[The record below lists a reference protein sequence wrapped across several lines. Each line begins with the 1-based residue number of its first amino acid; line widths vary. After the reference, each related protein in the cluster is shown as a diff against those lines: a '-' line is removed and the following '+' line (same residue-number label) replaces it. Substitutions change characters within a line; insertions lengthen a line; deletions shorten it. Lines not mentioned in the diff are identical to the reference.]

1 MYEDIKLTLEYNA
14 AKEAKNVYR
23 ERKDRLVAVSEAADK
38 AAIWDKLS
46 SRNRNDFSY
55 IDFKKKVTDAY
66 VVEGLTVLVDNC
78 LSPILIRED
87 YHQKLVRQLV
97 TNFVNEE
104 GSAKLL
110 NKFKSTSYAMSE
122 MAYIIETTI
131 QSILEKAK
139 QDESKSFKLD
149 KEDKE
154 KFYAKLEKVDVD
166 DAVTKITDRVR
177 TQQQEFVNNN
187 MEEKAALSAA
197 LTKTQNKVEDN
208 KAKLAEKANSEK
220 AKESAVKV
228 EESYIA
234 MGKRRATDIRNS
246 RTKNIFECMVYNL
259 SKAAMINES
268 AGQAFIDNSRLNM
281 DKIVEHC
288 ETLCT
293 FITALDSLKIINVDE
308 AYIEKM
314 LADMKK

>member
-14 AKEAKNVYR
+14 AKEAKNAYR

-110 NKFKSTSYAMSE
+110 NKFKSTSYVMSE

-308 AYIEKM
+308 AYVEKM

>member
-110 NKFKSTSYAMSE
+110 NKFKSTSYVMSE

-154 KFYAKLEKVDVD
+154 KFYTKLEKVDVD

-220 AKESAVKV
+220 AKESVVKV

-268 AGQAFIDNSRLNM
+268 AGQTFIDNSRLNM

-293 FITALDSLKIINVDE
+293 FITALDSLKIINVNE

>member
-14 AKEAKNVYR
+14 TKEAKNAYR

-110 NKFKSTSYAMSE
+110 NKFKSTSYVMSE

-154 KFYAKLEKVDVD
+154 KFYTKLENIDVD

-268 AGQAFIDNSRLNM
+268 AGQTFIDNSRLNM

-308 AYIEKM
+308 AYVEKM

>member
-110 NKFKSTSYAMSE
+110 NKFKSTSYVMSE

-154 KFYAKLEKVDVD
+154 KFYTKLEKVDVD

-308 AYIEKM
+308 AYVEKM
-314 LADMKK
+314 LADIKK

>member
-14 AKEAKNVYR
+14 TKEAKNAYR

-110 NKFKSTSYAMSE
+110 NKFKSTSYVMSE
-122 MAYIIETTI
+122 MAYIIETAI

-154 KFYAKLEKVDVD
+154 KFYTKLEKVDVD

-259 SKAAMINES
+259 SKTAMINES

-293 FITALDSLKIINVDE
+293 FITALDSLKIINVNE

>member
-14 AKEAKNVYR
+14 TKEAKNAYR

-110 NKFKSTSYAMSE
+110 NKFKSTSYVMSE

-154 KFYAKLEKVDVD
+154 KFYTKLEKVDVD

-228 EESYIA
+228 EESYIV

-288 ETLCT
+288 ETICT
-293 FITALDSLKIINVDE
+293 FVTALDSLKIINVDE

-314 LADMKK
+314 LKDMKK

>member
-14 AKEAKNVYR
+14 AKEAKNAYR

-38 AAIWDKLS
+38 AVIWDKLS

-110 NKFKSTSYAMSE
+110 NKFKSTSYVMSE

-154 KFYAKLEKVDVD
+154 KFYTKLEKVDVD

-234 MGKRRATDIRNS
+234 IGKRRATDIRNS

-308 AYIEKM
+308 AYVEKM
-314 LADMKK
+314 LADIKK

>member
-14 AKEAKNVYR
+14 TKEAKNAYR

-110 NKFKSTSYAMSE
+110 NKFKSTSYVMSE

-154 KFYAKLEKVDVD
+154 KFYTKLEKVDVD

-177 TQQQEFVNNN
+177 AQQQEFVNNN

>member
-1 MYEDIKLTLEYNA
+1 MYEDTKLTLEYNA
-14 AKEAKNVYR
+14 AKEAKNAYR

-104 GSAKLL
+104 GSTKLL

-308 AYIEKM
+308 TYIEKM
-314 LADMKK
+314 LVDMKK

>member
-14 AKEAKNVYR
+14 AKEAKNAYR

-110 NKFKSTSYAMSE
+110 NKFKSTSYVMSE

-154 KFYAKLEKVDVD
+154 KFYTKLEKVDVD

-314 LADMKK
+314 LADIKK

>member
-14 AKEAKNVYR
+14 AKEAKNAYR

-110 NKFKSTSYAMSE
+110 NKFKSTSYVMSE

-154 KFYAKLEKVDVD
+154 KFYTKLEKVDVD

-177 TQQQEFVNNN
+177 AQQQEFVNNN

-314 LADMKK
+314 LVDMKK

>member
-78 LSPILIRED
+78 LNPILIRED

>member
-1 MYEDIKLTLEYNA
+1 MYEDIKLMIEANA
-14 AKEAKNVYR
+14 AKEAKLAYN
-23 ERKDRLVAVSEAADK
+23 ERKERLTALSEAADK
-38 AAIWDKLS
+38 SAIWDKLS
-46 SRNRNDFSY
+46 SRGRNDFSF

-66 VVEGLTVLVDNC
+66 VVEALTILVDNC
-78 LSPILIRED
+78 MSPVLIRED

-104 GSAKLL
+104 GSSKLL
-110 NKFKSTSYAMSE
+110 NKFRSTSYIMSE
-122 MAYIIETTI
+122 LAYAIDTSV
-131 QSILEKAK
+131 QSVLEKAK
-139 QDESKSFKLD
+139 EDDSKSFKLE

-166 DAVTKITDRVR
+166 SAIDKITDRVR

-187 MEEKAALSAA
+187 MEEKASLAAA
-197 LTKTQNKVEDN
+197 LDKTQAKVEDN
-208 KAKLAEKANSEK
+208 KNKLAQKANSEK
-220 AKESAVKV
+220 AKESAAKI

-234 MGKRRATDIRNS
+234 MGKRKATDIRNS

-259 SKAAMINES
+259 SKTAMVNES
-268 AGQAFIDNSRLNM
+268 VGQVFIENSRLNM

-293 FITALDSLKIINVDE
+293 FITTLDSLKIINVDE
-308 AYIEKM
+308 AYIENM
-314 LADMKK
+314 LADMKR

>member
-1 MYEDIKLTLEYNA
+1 MYEDIKLALEYNA
-14 AKEAKNVYR
+14 TKEAKNAYR

-110 NKFKSTSYAMSE
+110 NKFKSTSYVMSE

-154 KFYAKLEKVDVD
+154 KFYTKLEKVDVD

>member
-14 AKEAKNVYR
+14 AKEAKNAYR

-110 NKFKSTSYAMSE
+110 NKFKSTSYVMSE

-154 KFYAKLEKVDVD
+154 KFYTKLENIDVD

-314 LADMKK
+314 LVDMKK

>member
-14 AKEAKNVYR
+14 TKEAKNVYR

-110 NKFKSTSYAMSE
+110 NKFKSTSYVMSE

-154 KFYAKLEKVDVD
+154 KFYTKLEKVDVD

-314 LADMKK
+314 LVDMKK

>member
-14 AKEAKNVYR
+14 TKEAKNVYR

-110 NKFKSTSYAMSE
+110 NKFKSTSYVMSE

>member
-14 AKEAKNVYR
+14 AKEAKNAYR

-104 GSAKLL
+104 GSTKLL

>member
-14 AKEAKNVYR
+14 AKEAKNAYR

-110 NKFKSTSYAMSE
+110 NKFKSTSYVMSE

-154 KFYAKLEKVDVD
+154 KFYTKLENIDVD

-268 AGQAFIDNSRLNM
+268 AGQTFIDNSRLNM

-314 LADMKK
+314 LVDMKK

>member
-14 AKEAKNVYR
+14 AKEAKNAYR

-110 NKFKSTSYAMSE
+110 NKFKSTSYVMSE

-154 KFYAKLEKVDVD
+154 KFYTKLEKVDVD

-259 SKAAMINES
+259 SKTAMINES

-293 FITALDSLKIINVDE
+293 FITALDSLKIINVNE

>member
-14 AKEAKNVYR
+14 AKEAKNAYR

-110 NKFKSTSYAMSE
+110 NKFKSTSYVMSE

-154 KFYAKLEKVDVD
+154 KFYTKLENIDVD

-268 AGQAFIDNSRLNM
+268 AGQTFIDNSRLNM

-308 AYIEKM
+308 AYVEKM

>member
-110 NKFKSTSYAMSE
+110 NKFKSTSYVMSE

-177 TQQQEFVNNN
+177 TQQQELVNNN

-308 AYIEKM
+308 AYVEKM

>member
-14 AKEAKNVYR
+14 TKEAKNAYR

-110 NKFKSTSYAMSE
+110 NKFKSTSYVMSE

-154 KFYAKLEKVDVD
+154 KFYTKLENIDVD

-246 RTKNIFECMVYNL
+246 RTKNVFECMVYNL

>member
-14 AKEAKNVYR
+14 TKEAKNAYR

-110 NKFKSTSYAMSE
+110 NKFKSTSYVMSE

-154 KFYAKLEKVDVD
+154 KFYTKLEKVDVD

-234 MGKRRATDIRNS
+234 IGKRRATDIRNS

-293 FITALDSLKIINVDE
+293 FITALDSLKIINVNE

-314 LADMKK
+314 LADIKK

>member
-14 AKEAKNVYR
+14 TKEAKNAYR

-110 NKFKSTSYAMSE
+110 NKFKSTSYVMSE

-154 KFYAKLEKVDVD
+154 KFYTKLEKVDVD

>member
-14 AKEAKNVYR
+14 TKEAKNAYR

-314 LADMKK
+314 LVDMKK

>member
-308 AYIEKM
+308 AYVEKM

>member
-110 NKFKSTSYAMSE
+110 NKFKSTSYVMSE

-154 KFYAKLEKVDVD
+154 KFYTKLENIDVD

-314 LADMKK
+314 LVDMKK

>member
-14 AKEAKNVYR
+14 TKEAKNAYR

-234 MGKRRATDIRNS
+234 IGKRRATDIRNS

-308 AYIEKM
+308 AYVEKM

>member
-14 AKEAKNVYR
+14 TKEAKNAYR

-110 NKFKSTSYAMSE
+110 NKFKSTSYVMSE

-154 KFYAKLEKVDVD
+154 KFYTKLEKVDVD

-259 SKAAMINES
+259 SKAAMVNES
-268 AGQAFIDNSRLNM
+268 AGQTFIDNSRLNM

>member
-14 AKEAKNVYR
+14 AKEAKNTYR

-110 NKFKSTSYAMSE
+110 NKFKSTSYVMSE

-293 FITALDSLKIINVDE
+293 FITALDSLKIINVNE

-314 LADMKK
+314 LADIKK

>member
-14 AKEAKNVYR
+14 AKEAKNAYR

-308 AYIEKM
+308 AYVEKM

>member
-14 AKEAKNVYR
+14 AKEAKNAYR

-154 KFYAKLEKVDVD
+154 KFYTKLEKVDVD

-234 MGKRRATDIRNS
+234 IGKRRATDIRNS

-293 FITALDSLKIINVDE
+293 FITALDSLKIINVNE

>member
-14 AKEAKNVYR
+14 AKEAKNAYR

-154 KFYAKLEKVDVD
+154 KFYTKLEKVDVD

-314 LADMKK
+314 LADIKK

>member
-14 AKEAKNVYR
+14 AKEAKNAYR

-110 NKFKSTSYAMSE
+110 NKFKSTSYVMSE

-154 KFYAKLEKVDVD
+154 KFYTKLEKVDVD

-234 MGKRRATDIRNS
+234 IGKRRATDIRNS

>member
-110 NKFKSTSYAMSE
+110 NKFKSTSYVMSE

-154 KFYAKLEKVDVD
+154 KFYTKLEKVDVD

-308 AYIEKM
+308 AYVEKM

>member
-14 AKEAKNVYR
+14 TKEAKNAYR

-154 KFYAKLEKVDVD
+154 KFYTKLEKIDVD

>member
-14 AKEAKNVYR
+14 AKEAKNAYR

-110 NKFKSTSYAMSE
+110 NKFKSTSYVMSE

-154 KFYAKLEKVDVD
+154 KFYTKLENIDVD

-234 MGKRRATDIRNS
+234 IGKRRATDIRNS

-293 FITALDSLKIINVDE
+293 FITALDSLKIINVNE

-314 LADMKK
+314 LADIKK